1 MKKKITYKKAP
12 SGIGDMLSNAQLVE
26 DILPPPD
33 QLVKKEPMVKVTIML
48 SQKSVAFF
56 KNRADKQGVP
66 YQNMIK
72 SLIDTYTDYYSHSE

>member
-12 SGIGDMLSNAQLVE
+12 TGIGDMLLNSQRIE

-48 SQKSVAFF
+48 SQKSVTFF
-56 KNRADKQGVP
+56 KDRAEQQGVP